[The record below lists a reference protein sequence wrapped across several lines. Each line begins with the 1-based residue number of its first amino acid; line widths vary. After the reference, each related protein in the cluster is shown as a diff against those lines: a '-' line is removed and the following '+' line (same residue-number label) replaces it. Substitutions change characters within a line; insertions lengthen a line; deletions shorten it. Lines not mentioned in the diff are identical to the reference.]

1 MNHWNGQHEGGESLI
16 INGKGRFFEE
26 SFQSNKKYNKTKKG
40 ENVLSENVFEKK
52 KLTRLPLATFF
63 VTPGSRYRFRA
74 MQPGF
79 TLCPILV
86 SIDDHEM
93 TIIASDTG
101 SLRPQ
106 KAKSF
111 VIYAGER

>member
-26 SFQSNKKYNKTKKG
+26 SFQSNPKYNKSNKLT
-40 ENVLSENVFEKK
+40 ENVFEKN
-52 KLTRLPLATFF
+52 KLTRLPMATFF
-63 VTPGSRYRFRA
+63 VTPGNRYRFRA

-79 TLCPILV
+79 LLCPILV

-101 SLRPQ
+101 SLRPE

>member
-26 SFQSNKKYNKTKKG
+26 SFQSNDKYNKTDNK
-40 ENVLSENVFEKK
+40 LTENVFEKN
-52 KLTRLPLATFF
+52 KLTRLPMATFF
-63 VTPGSRYRFRA
+63 VTPGNRYRFRA

-79 TLCPILV
+79 TLCPVLV

-101 SLRPQ
+101 PLRPQ

>member
-1 MNHWNGQHEGGESLI
+1 MQHWNRQHEGGETLI

-26 SFQSNKKYNKTKKG
+26 SFQSNDKYNKTDNK
-40 ENVLSENVFEKK
+40 LTENVFEKN
-52 KLTRLPLATFF
+52 KLTRLPMATFF
-63 VTPGSRYRFRA
+63 VTPGNRYRFRA

-79 TLCPILV
+79 TLCPVLV

>member
-1 MNHWNGQHEGGESLI
+1 MQHWNGQHEGGETLI

-26 SFQSNKKYNKTKKG
+26 SFQSNAKYNKSEKLT
-40 ENVLSENVFEKK
+40 ENVFEKK
-52 KLTRLPLATFF
+52 KLTRLPMATFF
-63 VTPGSRYRFRA
+63 VTPGNRYRFRA

-79 TLCPILV
+79 TLCPVLV

>member
-1 MNHWNGQHEGGESLI
+1 MI

-26 SFQSNKKYNKTKKG
+26 SFQSNDKYNKTDNK
-40 ENVLSENVFEKK
+40 LTENVFEKK
-52 KLTRLPLATFF
+52 KLTRLPMATFF
-63 VTPGSRYRFRA
+63 VTPGNRYRFRA

-79 TLCPILV
+79 TLCPVLV